1 MFTGLAIT
9 GQTVS
14 FFLIALFLIAC
25 GVMLLSLKK
34 VIYMALAIGGVF
46 IGCAAIF
53 LMLEAEFLAFIQV
66 LLYAGAITIM
76 MLFAIM
82 LTKHDEMEQPQ
93 AITAHPVWAAIG
105 AAGFGLVILWVV
117 KFSGIKWPQASAES
131 PFQGQDNVK
140 MIGEALF
147 SLYVIPFELV
157 SVVLIVAL
165 VGAITLANKEEK
177 N

>member
-1 MFTGLAIT
+1 MFSGFVIT
-9 GQTVS
+9 GQTVA

-25 GVMLLSLKK
+25 GVMLLSMKK
-34 VIYMALAIGGVF
+34 VVYMALSIGGVF
-46 IGCAAIF
+46 IGAAAVF
-53 LMLEAEFLAFIQV
+53 LMLEAEFLAFIQI

-82 LTKHDEMEQPQ
+82 LTRHNEIEKPQPL
-93 AITAHPVWAAIG
+93 TAHPVWAGIG
-105 AAGFGLVILWVV
+105 ATCIGLVILWVV
-117 KFSGIKWPQASAES
+117 KFSGIKWPQATGDS

-140 MIGEALF
+140 VIGEALF
-147 SLYVIPFELV
+147 NQYVIPFELV
-157 SVVLIVAL
+157 SVVVTVAL